1 MALTTKVLLNKV
13 RQKADDTYPLTI
25 RVTYNRKVIYIPF
38 GYTLKEKDFDEA
50 NQRIKQSSKISD
62 NITRLNNQIQGKV
75 KDVYSTIMA
84 LEDDGRIEAM
94 SMKEIKQ
101 NILGQSGGQ
110 QKVTVFT
117 FIDDEIASLITADKH
132 GSASVYRTVR
142 NKLLKQIGHE
152 NFSFPQLNF
161 RFLKKLEERHY
172 ADGHQ
177 AGGLAV
183 YMRTI
188 KAIYNKAIKMGYAKK
203 EQYPFD
209 DYKIKQG
216 KPVRKA
222 LSKVDFDLLV
232 SYEFEVGSVSDRV
245 KKLFMAS
252 FYLRGANWMDM
263 AYLTWENVQG
273 ELERITYTRRK
284 TGEPF
289 NIKVHPHLKEII
301 LEFSSKTPAPTDY
314 LFPILKNK
322 SPKENEVIAIR
333 AARRNLNRRL
343 RTIAKTI
350 GIEPFSIYAARHT
363 YATTAKRKGVPT
375 AVIQEG
381 MGHSTET
388 ITQTYLDSFEN
399 TVVDE
404 YDDLIMG

>member
-13 RQKADDTYPLTI
+13 RQKADETYPLAI
-25 RVTYNRKVIYIPF
+25 RVTYNRKVIYIPL
-38 GYTLKEKDFDEA
+38 GYSLKEKDFDA
-50 NQRIKQSSKISD
+50 NNQRVKQSSKITN

-75 KDVYSTIMA
+75 RDVYATITA
-84 LEDDGRIEAM
+84 LEDDDRIATM

-101 NILGQSGGQ
+101 HILGVESD
-110 QKVTVFT
+110 QKNLSVFQ
-117 FIDDEIASLITADKH
+117 FIDEEIESLNTAQKQ
-132 GSASVYRTVR
+132 GSATVYKALR
-142 NKLLKQIGHE
+142 NKLLTLSRNEDFG
-152 NFSFPQLNF
+152 FAQLNYK
-161 RFLKKLEERHY
+161 FLKKLEEKHY
-172 ADGHQ
+172 ELGLKP
-177 AGGLAV
+177 GGLAV
-183 YMRTI
+183 YMRTL
-188 KAIYNKAIKMGYAKK
+188 KAIYNKAVKLGHAKK
-203 EQYPFD
+203 EDYPFG

-222 LSKVDFDLLV
+222 LSQADFDAFV
-232 SYEFEVGSVSDRV
+232 SHEFEVGSVSDRV

-263 AYLTWENVQG
+263 AFMTWENVQG
-273 ELERITYTRRK
+273 DLERITYVRRK

-289 NIKVHPHLKEII
+289 NIKVHPNLKDII
-301 LEFSSKTPAPTDY
+301 VDFSKREPTKTDY
-314 LFPILKNK
+314 LFPILDNK
-322 SPKENEVIAIR
+322 KPHINEISRIR
-333 AARRNLNRRL
+333 DSRNNLNRRL
-343 RTIAKTI
+343 KTIADLI